1 MYTLSRGKGGRDDLM
16 DHKAAIPCTEGNSML
31 SPYRVLD
38 LTTERGLLCGQI
50 LGDLGAD
57 VIKIEPPGGSSAR
70 ALAPFYQ
77 DIADPNRS
85 IYWWAYNRNKRSITL
100 NLDTIEGRDLFYQL
114 AAHSH
119 FLFESENPGNLAARQ
134 LGYADL
140 AAHNR
145 TLIYVSI
152 TPFGQ
157 DGPKAS
163 YADSDL
169 VILAAGGPL
178 LLSGDEDRPPL
189 RVSVPQAYLHAC
201 ADAAAGALVALYER
215 QRSGLGQHIDVSAQ
229 QSVTIA
235 TQANN
240 LAYPLGADEARRM
253 SGGVKL
259 GSLRVPLVWRA
270 KDGYV
275 TLGFLFGRQLGVF
288 SRRLMSYLHEL
299 GICDAATRDK
309 DWIAYGGL
317 LASGKEPMTEYER
330 IVGLIA
336 DFAAGRTKAELL
348 KAALERGL
356 LIAPI
361 TTMDEVL
368 DSPQLQSRQY
378 WQTLEHPELARVLR
392 YPGAFAR
399 FSETPIAYRRRPP
412 LIGEHNREI
421 YVEELGL
428 SEESLAQLARK
439 GII

>member
-1 MYTLSRGKGGRDDLM
+1 
-16 DHKAAIPCTEGNSML
+16 ML

-57 VIKIEPPGGSSAR
+57 VIKVEPPGGSPAR
-70 ALAPFYQ
+70 HLAPFYG
-77 DIADPNRS
+77 DTDDPNRS

-100 NLDTIEGRDLFYQL
+100 DLDTDEGKDLFYQL

-119 FLFESENPGNLAARQ
+119 FLVESDNPGDLSNRQ

-140 AAHNR
+140 SARNR
-145 TLIYVSI
+145 ELIYVSI

-178 LLSGDEDRPPL
+178 LLGGDEDRAPI
-189 RVSVPQAYLHAC
+189 RVSVPQAYLHAS
-201 ADAAAGALVALYER
+201 ADAAGAALIANHAR
-215 QRSGLGQHIDVSAQ
+215 QRSGIGQHVDVSAQ

-240 LAYPLGADEARRM
+240 LGYRLGAEEAHRM
-253 SGGVKL
+253 AGGVKL
-259 GSLRVPLVWRA
+259 GELRVPLVWHA

-288 SRRLMSYLHEL
+288 SQRLMNYLYEL
-299 GICDAATRDK
+299 GMCDAATRDK
-309 DWIAYGGL
+309 DWIGFGGML
-317 LASGKEPMTEYER
+317 LTGQEPMSEYQR
-330 IVGLIA
+330 VVNLIA
-336 DFAAGRTKAELL
+336 EFAASRTKAELL
-348 KAALERGL
+348 TAALERGL

-361 TTMDEVL
+361 TTMQEVL
-368 DSPQLQSRQY
+368 ESPQLQARQY
-378 WQTLEHPELARVLR
+378 WQRLEHPELGRSLP
-392 YPGAFAR
+392 YPGPFAR
-399 FSETPIAYRRRPP
+399 FSETPITYTRRPP
-412 LIGEHNREI
+412 LIGEHNREV
-421 YVEELGL
+421 YLRELGMPEDRYTDL
-428 SEESLAQLARK
+428 VRK
-439 GII
+439 GIV